1 LRSQL
6 KHRIAQFSTKVLN
19 EVAAE
24 DFVNMNLFGHA
35 LYCERVWKVIQRW
48 GLSEGV
54 STLQGS
60 DHKLLAVFAL
70 ENGWVW
76 EGRGCDEKSAL
87 AFENK
92 VDIVFLFVLLRDK
105 IALGVDD
112 FHE

>member
-1 LRSQL
+1 
-6 KHRIAQFSTKVLN
+6 
-19 EVAAE
+19 
-24 DFVNMNLFGHA
+24 
-35 LYCERVWKVIQRW
+35 
-48 GLSEGV
+48 
-54 STLQGS
+54 
-60 DHKLLAVFAL
+60 LLAVFAL

-112 FHE
+112 FHEENFELLNHILPHCSKSRNIP

>member
-1 LRSQL
+1 
-6 KHRIAQFSTKVLN
+6 
-19 EVAAE
+19 
-24 DFVNMNLFGHA
+24 
-35 LYCERVWKVIQRW
+35 
-48 GLSEGV
+48 
-54 STLQGS
+54 
-60 DHKLLAVFAL
+60 LLAVFAL